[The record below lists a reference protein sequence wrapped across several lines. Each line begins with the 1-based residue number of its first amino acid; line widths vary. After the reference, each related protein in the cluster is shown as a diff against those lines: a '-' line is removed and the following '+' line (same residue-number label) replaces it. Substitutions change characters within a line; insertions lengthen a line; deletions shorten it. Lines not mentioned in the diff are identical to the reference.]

1 MARCEQVWA
10 TSTWGRVVLG
20 HSLDEHDDYH
30 LDVIAGVVHCLGEGG
45 EEVRGEGEGGGEAVG
60 EEEACTPH
68 LGVGGAILERRAC
81 VGGSWYG
88 REYQELEEVGI
99 AGSIRTPGR
108 AVTHPGTGQG
118 HSVGRHQRQ
127 DQLVYSGEEGDRA
140 AGGTSGRHAK
150 RACREGKYECNDK
163 DRPNHHEDNPRAQRR
178 STKAMLT

>member
-1 MARCEQVWA
+1 M
-10 TSTWGRVVLG
+10 VLG

-88 REYQELEEVGI
+88 REYQELEEVGM
-99 AGSIRTPGR
+99 AGSIRTGSNSPR
-108 AVTHPGTGQG
+108 Y
-118 HSVGRHQRQ
+118 R
-127 DQLVYSGEEGDRA
+127 
-140 AGGTSGRHAK
+140 
-150 RACREGKYECNDK
+150 
-163 DRPNHHEDNPRAQRR
+163 PRALCRP
-178 STKAMLT
+178 SAETGSACLLWGGGG